1 MELLF
6 AVLGGLIVGAV
17 AHVVVPWRTSRGSL
31 LGPAVGGIAAAVL
44 WEALT
49 WAGWKYDATWIWVVA
64 LVGAAVVAL
73 GTEWVL
79 GRRRTAADAAYYE
92 RIKAQGA

>member
-17 AHVVVPWRTSRGSL
+17 AHVVLPWRSTRGSL
-31 LGPAVGGIAAAVL
+31 LGPALGGIVAAAL

-49 WAGWKYDATWIWVVA
+49 WAGWKYDGTWIWVIA
-64 LVGAAVVAL
+64 LVGAGVVPL
-73 GTEWVL
+73 VVEWVL
-79 GRRRTAADAAYYE
+79 GKRRMAADAAYYE
-92 RIKAQGA
+92 RVKAQGA

>member
-1 MELLF
+1 VELLF
-6 AVLGGLIVGAV
+6 AVLGGLIVGAI

-31 LGPAVGGIAAAVL
+31 LAPAIGGIAAAVL

-49 WAGWKYDATWIWVVA
+49 WAGWKYDGTWIWVVA
-64 LVGAAVVAL
+64 LVGAAVIAL
-73 GTEWVL
+73 GTGWVL

-92 RIKAQGA
+92 QVKAQGA

>member
-6 AVLGGLIVGAV
+6 VVLGGLIAGAI
-17 AHVVVPWRTSRGSL
+17 AHVVLPWRSTRGSL
-31 LGPAVGGIAAAVL
+31 LGPAVGGIVAAVL

-49 WAGWKYDATWIWVVA
+49 WAGWKYDGTWIWVVA
-64 LVGAAVVAL
+64 LVGSGVVAL
-73 GTEWVL
+73 VAEWAL

-92 RIKAQGA
+92 QVKAQGA

>member
-17 AHVVVPWRTSRGSL
+17 AHVVVPWRSSRGSL
-31 LGPAVGGIAAAVL
+31 LGPALGGIAAAVL

-49 WAGWKYDATWIWVVA
+49 WAGWRYDATWIWVVA
-64 LVGAAVVAL
+64 LVGAGVVAL
-73 GTEWVL
+73 VAEWFL
-79 GRRRTAADAAYYE
+79 GRRRTAADTAYFE
-92 RIKAQGA
+92 RAKAEGA